1 MFVQSQFSITSRTDV
16 KIWSFVTTT
25 TLMTHDPRGAG
36 PASELLEQL
45 QTQRPLLRRAFLF
58 GLVASLLVLAPTI
71 YMFEVYERVVNSR
84 NYTTLLMLTV
94 FVLGALAVME
104 ALEWARTETL
114 RHVGDALEQGL
125 MPRVY
130 QSIFQINLIKPG
142 AASTQ
147 PIIDLR
153 AIRDFLTNPAVSALP
168 ELPAAFIFLLILF
181 AVSPVLGVVA
191 LLGAMLQT
199 SLGWSNERRTQPALV
214 QANRQAIQ
222 AQQQADAMMRH
233 AEVVRAMGMR
243 PALHRKWWKLQQDML
258 SSQAQASDRAGLFQ
272 SLTKMVQT
280 TLSSALLGL
289 AAWLVLENALW
300 GGPAMLIVGSVLGGR
315 ILAPLTQAIG
325 QWRSVVN
332 AREAWKRLDKTLQ
345 QVPEPQT
352 GMPLPAPKGALSIEG
367 VMATAPGEQAQ
378 ILRGVQF
385 SLKPGQVLAVIG
397 PSASGKTTLARLL
410 VGIWPA
416 LAGKVR
422 LDGADVFTWN
432 KQELGPHVG
441 YLPQGVELLDGT
453 LADNIARFGKPD
465 MAAVQAAAKA
475 VGMDGWIG
483 SLPHGYETRLG
494 PEGARLSGG
503 QRQRVGLAR
512 ALYGNPAFVVLD
524 EPNSSLDEA
533 GEVALIQALAE
544 ISAKGTTLVLMTH
557 RTNVLQ
563 VCTHILVLQEGK
575 QQAFG
580 PRDEVLAALQ
590 KASANASGQSA
601 AVQTKGV
608 TA

>member
-1 MFVQSQFSITSRTDV
+1 
-16 KIWSFVTTT
+16 
-25 TLMTHDPRGAG
+25 
-36 PASELLEQL
+36 
-45 QTQRPLLRRAFLF
+45 
-58 GLVASLLVLAPTI
+58 
-71 YMFEVYERVVNSR
+71 MFEVYERVVNSR
-84 NYTTLLMLTV
+84 NYTTLWMLTV

-125 MPRVY
+125 MSRVY

-147 PIIDLR
+147 PITDLR
-153 AIRDFLTNPAVSALP
+153 VIRDFLTSPAVSALP
-168 ELPAAFIFLLILF
+168 ELPAAVIFLLILF

-191 LLGAMLQT
+191 LLGAVVQT
-199 SLGWSNERRTQPALV
+199 GLAWSNERRTQPALV
-214 QANRQAIQ
+214 QANRLAIQ
-222 AQQQADAMMRH
+222 AQRQADAMMRH

-272 SLTKMVQT
+272 SLNKMVQT

-332 AREAWKRLDKTLQ
+332 AREAWKRLDQLLQ
-345 QVPEPQT
+345 QVPAPQA
-352 GMPLPAPKGALSIEG
+352 GMPLPAPQGALSVEG
-367 VMATAPGEQAQ
+367 VVATAPGEQAQ

-385 SLKPGQVLAVIG
+385 SLKPGQVLAVVG
-397 PSASGKTTLARLL
+397 PSASGKTSLARLL

-422 LDGADVFTWN
+422 LDGADVFAWN

-453 LADNIARFGKPD
+453 LADNIARFGEPD

-475 VGMDGWIG
+475 VGMHGWIG
-483 SLPHGYETRLG
+483 SLPQGYETRLG

-533 GEVALIQALAE
+533 GEMALIQALAE
-544 ISAKGTTLVLMTH
+544 MSAKGTTLVLMTH

-563 VCTHILVLQEGK
+563 VCTHMLVLQEGR

-580 PRDEVLAALQ
+580 PRDEVWAALQ
-590 KASANASGQSA
+590 KAAANASGPST
-601 AVQTKGV
+601 AVQTPGV